1 MHRYQILIEY
11 VGTDFVGWQ
20 IQSNGKSVQ
29 KLIQIKISKLIKEKV
44 NLIGAG
50 RTDAGVHAIEQ
61 SAHFNCKKKIKDLD
75 KFLKSI
81 NFFLNNKLVS
91 IIKIKKKN

>member
-20 IQSNGKSVQ
+20 IQSNGKSIQ
-29 KLIQIKISKLIKEKV
+29 KFIQIKISKLIKEK
-44 NLIGAG
+44 IGLVGSG

-81 NFFLNNKLVS
+81 NFFLNNKL
-91 IIKIKKKN
+91 I